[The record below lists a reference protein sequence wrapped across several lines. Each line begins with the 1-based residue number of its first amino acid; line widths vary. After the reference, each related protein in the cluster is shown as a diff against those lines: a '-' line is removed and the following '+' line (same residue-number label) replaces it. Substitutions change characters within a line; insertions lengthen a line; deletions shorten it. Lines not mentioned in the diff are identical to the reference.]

1 MMPPLTPAEARELAD
16 AGQITLLDVREL
28 AEVQASG
35 LAKGAVHI
43 PLAMIPLRANR
54 QAPDHDPLLDPAKP
68 VAIYCAAGARAGRA
82 ADLLTQL
89 GYTAHNIGG
98 FADWCAAGGEV
109 ER

>member
-1 MMPPLTPAEARELAD
+1 MTHPLTPAQARDLA
-16 AGQITLLDVREL
+16 ASGKITLLDVREL

-43 PLAMIPLRANR
+43 PLAMVPLRADR
-54 QAPDHDPLLDPAKP
+54 QAPDHDPRLDPAKP
-68 VAIYCAAGARAGRA
+68 VAVYCAAGGRAGRA
-82 ADLLTQL
+82 AGLLASL

>member
-1 MMPPLTPAEARELAD
+1 MTQPLTPAQARDLA
-16 AGQITLLDVREL
+16 ASGKITLLDVREL

-43 PLAMIPLRANR
+43 PLALVPLRVDR
-54 QAPDHDPLLDPAKP
+54 QAPDHDPRLDPAKP
-68 VAIYCAAGARAGRA
+68 VAVYCAAGGRAGRA
-82 ADLLTQL
+82 ADLLASL
-89 GYTAHNIGG
+89 GYAAHNIGG